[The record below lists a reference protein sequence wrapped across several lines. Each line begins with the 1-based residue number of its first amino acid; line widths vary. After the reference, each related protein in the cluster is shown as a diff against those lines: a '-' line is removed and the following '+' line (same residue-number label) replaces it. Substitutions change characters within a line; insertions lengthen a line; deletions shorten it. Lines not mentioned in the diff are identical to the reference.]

1 MSTRNAATARRIF
14 ETLSGG
20 DADDLSSTVEECYAT
35 NCAHHGMGS
44 ELSGPE
50 GIKQLAKGFLTG
62 FPDMKITVES
72 QGEEADFVVTRVVVD
87 ATNTGEFNGFPA
99 TGKSMHIQLLSMMRF
114 TDGKISEEWEEANL
128 LGGMRQLGH
137 VAE

>member
-20 DADDLSSTVEECYAT
+20 DADDLSATVEECYAT
-35 NCAHHGMGS
+35 NCAYHGMGS

-72 QGEEADFVVTRVVVD
+72 QVEEADFVVTRVVID
-87 ATNTGEFNGFPA
+87 ATNTGEFNGLPA

-114 TDGKISEEWEEANL
+114 TDGKISEEWEEADL